1 MRTLFQTLNQVV
13 TGSLQMRIMRLALA
27 QAVIV
32 MFQSVLRRGQGECLN
47 PYMMLNVTTLLVLD
61 QTN

>member
-13 TGSLQMRIMRLALA
+13 MGSLQMRIMLLALA

-32 MFQSVLRRGQGECLN
+32 MFQSVLRRGQGEC
-47 PYMMLNVTTLLVLD
+47 PYMMLNATTLLVLD